1 MIKRNKL
8 LGASIALLLTTFNT
22 AAQESR
28 FEELQRSIGMF
39 SGILEEVLK
48 LDQRPGLFGLSLA
61 GIENNYLLGQGVVF
75 EIRTPLANRRNRI
88 SLASLNSAMQSLQS
102 RPNPFEAVRAEPFT
116 ADTDLPSP
124 SILALDEANG
134 YYREMM
140 ERIANVDYSLSVNT
154 AIKQASD
161 SLRSLRSLD
170 SIDENDYEEIRNEIG
185 ALGVSVQSNLDQL
198 QEIEQEIRIANTN
211 VKAVDKNSPEQGLG
225 NALALRLDAVSA
237 TIELLREQVLE
248 KARELKERS
257 EAAEREYVQRWERD
271 KIDFESNLYA
281 AMCNYG
287 SILRE
292 LPENE
297 NISIILIGLGE
308 ESEESTHRV
317 NKVHIISK
325 TSVLQCQSGEIDRLT
340 LQQSS
345 AQYSY

>member
-88 SLASLNSAMQSLQS
+88 NLASLNSAMQSLQS
-102 RPNPFEAVRAEPFT
+102 RPNPFEAVGMEPFT
-116 ADTDLPSP
+116 TDTDLPSP

-140 ERIANVDYSLSVNT
+140 ERIVNVDYSLSINT
-154 AIKQASD
+154 AIMQASD
-161 SLRSLRSLD
+161 SLLSLRSLD
-170 SIDENDYEEIRNEIG
+170 SIEENDYEEIRNEIG

-257 EAAEREYVQRWERD
+257 EAAGREYVQRWERD

>member
-1 MIKRNKL
+1 MIKLNRL

-22 AAQESR
+22 AARESGL
-28 FEELQRSIGMF
+28 EELQRSMGMF
-39 SGILEEVLK
+39 SGILEEVLE

-102 RPNPFEAVRAEPFT
+102 RPNPFEAVRTEPFT
-116 ADTDLPSP
+116 ADTGLPSP

-140 ERIANVDYSLSVNT
+140 DRIAGVDYSLSVNT

-170 SIDENDYEEIRNEIG
+170 SIDENDYAEIRNEIG

-198 QEIEQEIRIANTN
+198 QEIEQEILITNTN
-211 VKAVDKNSPEQGLG
+211 VKAIDKNSPEQGSG
-225 NALALRLDAVSA
+225 NALALRLDAVLA
-237 TIELLREQVLE
+237 TIELLREQALT
-248 KARELKERS
+248 KARELKKRS
-257 EAAEREYVQRWERD
+257 EAAEREYAQRWEQD
-271 KIDFESNLYA
+271 KVDFESNLYA
-281 AMCNYG
+281 AICDYG

-292 LPENE
+292 LPESE

-308 ESEESTHRV
+308 ESEESTRRV

-325 TSVLQCQSGEIDRLT
+325 ASVLQCQSGEIDRLT